1 MSDTKAPKEADTK
14 RGKKIDWESVEALYR
29 AGAASLRAIGAQYS
43 VSEAMI
49 RKKAKEQDWH
59 RDLTQRVQQKV
70 RTELVRSTIETVR
83 KGVNLRTEREV
94 VDAVAEFHVDKLH
107 MHQSIA
113 TRGRRLAEVMMVEL
127 DMHGANRDAMRS
139 KAESS
144 ADADEKAKLQSQM
157 ATTFPMFISQL
168 AAAASA
174 ARVWITLEREA
185 YGINGDGL
193 PPPAPPTPLE
203 DLSDDELDK
212 RIANTAKEGG
222 ISLAAVREGAQD
234 T

>member
-1 MSDTKAPKEADTK
+1 MSDTKALKEADTK

-113 TRGRRLAEVMMVEL
+113 TRGRRLADVMMVEL
-127 DMHGANRDAMRS
+127 DMHAAARDAMRE
-139 KAESS
+139 KAATS
-144 ADADEKAKLQSQM
+144 ADQDEKAKLQAQM
-157 ATTFPMFISQL
+157 AVTFPMFISQL
-168 AAAASA
+168 SAAANA

-193 PPPAPPTPLE
+193 PPPPPPTPMDQLTE
-203 DLSDDELDK
+203 EEIDR
-212 RIANTAKEGG
+212 RIAELTKEAG
-222 ISLAAVREGAQD
+222 ISAAAD
-234 T
+234 